1 MAQQDFEHFKQEIK
15 DWLDSHPKEYD
26 RFVAEVNDKSAIGLY
41 KVFKV
46 GMKLAPKLMRRY
58 QTECHGDLADE
69 RQAILAWLYYGKC
82 YETMVNQ
89 LEAEANN
96 PRNNFIEQKIAAIM
110 IRVVIKSSIRNKM
123 RTKEDWESFKREKRA
138 IEEGNVMESCIEEL
152 GVVNEAI
159 TEMPTNTEQP
169 LYLRNYLLGDKEM
182 LLEKIKLRVS
192 TQHTGTDLARLYFA
206 LQEEQLLSHC
216 DVTTFHRLLANEM
229 PNCDLKSVRNL
240 QIAIKKLN
248 DSTNK
253 GKIKDC
259 GMERT
264 YIDEWRSYLT
274 KAN

>member
-1 MAQQDFEHFKQEIK
+1 MVDEFHNIDK
-15 DWLDSHPKEYD
+15 DSIVP
-26 RFVAEVNDKSAIGLY
+26 A
-41 KVFKV
+41 
-46 GMKLAPKLMRRY
+46 M
-58 QTECHGDLADE
+58 
-69 RQAILAWLYYGKC
+69 LAWLYYGKC

-89 LEAEANN
+89 LEVEANN

-110 IRVVIKSSIRNKM
+110 MRVVIKSSIRNKM
-123 RTKEDWESFKREKRA
+123 RTKEDWESFKREKKI

-152 GVVNEAI
+152 ESVNEVI
-159 TEMPTNTEQP
+159 TEIPTNTEQS
-169 LYLRNYLLGDKEM
+169 LCLRDYLLGDKET

-216 DVTTFHRLLANEM
+216 DVTTFHKLLGNEL

-259 GMERT
+259 GIERT
-264 YIDEWRSYLT
+264 YINEWRSYLT
-274 KAN
+274 KAD